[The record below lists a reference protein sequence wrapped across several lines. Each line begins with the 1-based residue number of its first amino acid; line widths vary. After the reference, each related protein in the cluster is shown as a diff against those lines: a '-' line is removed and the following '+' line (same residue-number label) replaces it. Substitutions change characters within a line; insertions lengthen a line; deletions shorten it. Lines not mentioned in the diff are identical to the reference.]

1 MEEGFDPVDLAR
13 EAEGGLYGGDIGDG
27 EVVVRADEVG

>member
-1 MEEGFDPVDLAR
+1 LEEGFDAIDLAG